1 MPLAGTEVTI
11 SLHSGI
17 GWRRTAIGFEAGN
30 AIEVA
35 APQVSL
41 HMDCNAVPPGPLLN
55 FITSVTLHL
64 SWELL
69 TGRYGEDSGGG
80 GGARLCD
87 VETGDWYEVLWQ
99 LEEHSS
105 SKVGTV
111 KGPPFAIFVHL
122 RRLWSSWDFPRQ
134 TTLHFDHFE
143 RLTAA

>member
-1 MPLAGTEVTI
+1 M
-11 SLHSGI
+11 
-17 GWRRTAIGFEAGN
+17 
-30 AIEVA
+30 EVA

-41 HMDCNAVPPGPLLN
+41 HIDRNGVPPGSLLH
-55 FITSVTLHL
+55 FSTSVTLRL

-69 TGRYGEDSGGG
+69 TGRYGEESGGG

-134 TTLHFDHFE
+134 TTLHFDHFG

>member
-1 MPLAGTEVTI
+1 M
-11 SLHSGI
+11 
-17 GWRRTAIGFEAGN
+17 
-30 AIEVA
+30 EVA

-41 HMDCNAVPPGPLLN
+41 HIDRNGVPPGSLLH
-55 FITSVTLHL
+55 FSTSVTLRL

-69 TGRYGEDSGGG
+69 TGRYGEESGGGG

-87 VETGDWYEVLWQ
+87 VETGEWYEVLWQ

-111 KGPPFAIFVHL
+111 KGPPLAIFMHL